1 MDLEKFTSGKQLTV
15 LELSILDYIVK
26 NIDEIQEMGVRE
38 VAEVTYTSPASVI
51 RLSKKLGYT
60 GYTDMYYSLLPII
73 KRGGHNEYKENIGLL
88 NFDFSDIL
96 NGFSQEE
103 IDLFNKYV
111 FEKSDKYIF
120 IYATGFSEIIAKYI
134 YKKLLVLGRKVIIS
148 SGSDSIGIFENNLEN
163 IGAMLVVS
171 KSGETN
177 LVYNKLNKAAETN
190 IYTISFTQ
198 DSWNRI
204 ADLSNLNIP
213 IIDLHPLDDRNM
225 LPNVF
230 FSGVLLTFEYLLAKQ
245 LDKH

>member
-1 MDLEKFTSGKQLTV
+1 MDLEKIATGKKLTV

-26 NIDEIQEMGVRE
+26 NISEIQEMGVRE

-73 KRGGHNEYKENIGLL
+73 KRNGHNEYKENNGLL

-96 NGFSQEE
+96 NGLSQEE

-120 IYATGFSEIIAKYI
+120 IYATGFSEIIARYI
-134 YKKLLVLGRKVIIS
+134 YKKLLVLGCKVIIS

-204 ADLSNLNIP
+204 AELSNLNIP

>member
-1 MDLEKFTSGKQLTV
+1 MDLEKFISGKQLTV

-60 GYTDMYYSLLPII
+60 GYTDMYYSFLPII
-73 KRGGHNEYKENIGLL
+73 KKDGQNKYKESNGLL

-96 NGFSQEE
+96 NGFSQEK

-230 FSGVLLTFEYLLAKQ
+230 FSGVLLTFEYLLVKQ

>member
-1 MDLEKFTSGKQLTV
+1 MDLDKFTSGKQLTV

-73 KRGGHNEYKENIGLL
+73 KRDGHNEYKESNGLL

-96 NGFSQEE
+96 NGFSQEK

-198 DSWNRI
+198 DSYNRI
-204 ADLSNLNIP
+204 AELSNLNIP